1 MVFPGPQTVA
11 WRPNQI
17 KVTDHNSNDIRNTSN
32 WLAGMRSTIVKCL
45 LALTLGLVMLYVFD
59 RLNVSALS
67 YPVCLSIVIMGISL
81 RQNPTL
87 VVAISVLYVVLVTVS
102 SVYFLYHS
110 NPYHVPFQIRL
121 FGLVQREGVF
131 MVVCAMAIYM
141 SLYRISSEQMIAD
154 LERTFSKI
162 PVPVVISDGTG
173 LITYVNASL
182 TASFI
187 HLPKDIIG
195 KRYTDFFMPGI
206 AEGKAMRFY
215 IELFGD
221 ETDQPKEIDLIPFGE
236 TESVFSRIICHGDGY
251 KRSLITVL
259 QPQDSMLRPVIKGV
273 SSF

>member
-1 MVFPGPQTVA
+1 M
-11 WRPNQI
+11 
-17 KVTDHNSNDIRNTSN
+17 H
-32 WLAGMRSTIVKCL
+32 STILKFAI
-45 LALTLGLVMLYVFD
+45 ALILGLVMLYVFD

-81 RQNPTL
+81 RQNPAI
-87 VVAISVLYVVLVTVS
+87 VVAISVLYIVLVTFS

-131 MVVCAMAIYM
+131 IVVCSMAIYM
-141 SLYRISSEQMIAD
+141 SLYRLASEQMIAD

-162 PVPVVISDGTG
+162 PVPVIISNGAG
-173 LITYVNASL
+173 FITYANQSL
-182 TASFI
+182 KASFKS
-187 HLPKDIIG
+187 LPEDIIG

-221 ETDQPKEIDLIPFGE
+221 ETDQPKEIDLVPLGE
-236 TESVFSRIICHGDGY
+236 TAPVFSRIICHGDGY

-259 QPQDSMLRPVIKGV
+259 QPQDGTLRPVLK
-273 SSF
+273 